1 MFTIYKI
8 TNTKNGLIYVGQTF
22 RTLKSRIFDHFHDP
36 WSALY
41 KPMHDFGIESFKVEP
56 LAYAE
61 TKEEALSLEA
71 SWIDLLSSTNP
82 FIGYNRTNYNLRA
95 CKNKL
100 KGDSNLMNKYNVEPL
115 RTAAEIEEMKS
126 ALFDLGGSR
135 DRFLFVFGINT
146 GLRISDIISCSVGQ
160 IRAKAYTDIVE
171 QKTGKIRR
179 VHLLA
184 IQPEIIEYTDTMADT
199 AFLFPSRNGGHISRT
214 QAYRILVRAGDW
226 IGRSDI
232 GTHTMRKTFGYHY
245 YKKTHDIATL
255 MEIFGHSAPS
265 ITKRY
270 IGIRDDE
277 IADSLRDFRL

>member
-8 TNTKNGLIYVGQTF
+8 TNEKNGMIYVGVT
-22 RTLKSRIFDHFHDP
+22 SRSLDDRITDHRHDR

-41 KPMHDFGIESFKVEP
+41 KPMLDFGVHNFKIEP
-56 LAYAE
+56 LARAE
-61 TKEEALSLEA
+61 DRDEALSLEA
-71 SWIDLLSSTNP
+71 SWIHVLNATNP
-82 FIGYNRTNYNLRA
+82 AVGYNRSNQNLQPYSSKK
-95 CKNKL
+95 KN
-100 KGDSNLMNKYNVEPL
+100 GDDAVGKYNVEPL
-115 RTAAEIEEMKS
+115 RTSSEIEDMKN
-126 ALFDLGGSR
+126 ALYELGGKR

-146 GLRISDIISCSVGQ
+146 GLRISDIISVKVGQ
-160 IRAKAYTDIVE
+160 IRAKPYTDIIE
-171 QKTGKIRR
+171 QKTEKVRR

-184 IQPEIIEYTDTMADT
+184 IQPEIIDYTEGMADDD
-199 AFLFPSRNGGHISRT
+199 FLFPSRNGGHIGRT
-214 QAYRILVRAGDW
+214 QAYRILCQAGSW
-226 IGRSDI
+226 IGRDDI